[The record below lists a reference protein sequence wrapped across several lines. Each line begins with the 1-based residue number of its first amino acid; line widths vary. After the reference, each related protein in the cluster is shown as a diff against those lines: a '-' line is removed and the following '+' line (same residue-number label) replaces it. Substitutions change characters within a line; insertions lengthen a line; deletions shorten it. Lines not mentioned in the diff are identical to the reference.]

1 MTHFKNFLASVN
13 WLVLQCLKVDIDA
26 ITGSYFDAELV
37 VVALLL
43 HPQTLCNLITL

>member
-1 MTHFKNFLASVN
+1 MTRFKNFLASVN

-37 VVALLL
+37 
-43 HPQTLCNLITL
+43 HPQTLSNLITLK